1 MTTEL
6 PTTERALASL
16 ELLYAIGRELAGQ
29 LDLRQLLQRVLDRTL
44 ESVGAASGSILVLDE
59 DGQVIEGALA
69 YDGKVHDHTAERL
82 AATFEQGLA
91 GWVVKQRQSALISS
105 TLDDPRW
112 LRRPLEEG
120 DGDSRSAM
128 CAPLEARGRI
138 VGVVTLVHPQAGHF
152 TEEDMTLL
160 QAIADQAS
168 IAVENARLFR
178 AEQEE
183 RSFASTLQEVAR
195 IMNSALEPSL
205 VFPGVLEQLERVIDY
220 DSASIFIEENGRL
233 TLVAA
238 KGFKDNRKLIGA
250 TLPPDPKLF
259 TRQVLDSR
267 TPMLLANV
275 QEHPG
280 WAHHADLPGSDSV
293 QGWIGAPLVLRDQA
307 VGVLS
312 VDSRRANAFT
322 PKDLQVV
329 SAFADHA
336 AAAVAN
342 AQLFD
347 ASQRQLVATQ
357 ALAEAARAVTATL
370 NLDEVLQRILSETMR
385 SLQSEAASLALL
397 ADSSGALEFRN
408 ALGMGAEKVRGL
420 RLEKGQGIAGW
431 VAEHGEALVVPDVH
445 ADPRFFGVDEE
456 LQAQTRTIAAAPI
469 RMQKRI
475 IGVLEA
481 INPREAQFSEVQL
494 ELLRG
499 IAGLAGTAIA
509 HAQLFSETQAARL
522 RYAGL
527 FEDSVDPILISDLK
541 GRITDA
547 NHRAESFL
555 GYSSAELLGESMLDL
570 HEADLKRLPQ
580 DLGRLEVGQTVSYA
594 SVAKGRRDDPLPV
607 EVYVKRLDLEKKP
620 FLQWILRDTSERQAL
635 DELRADLTSM
645 IFHDLRSPLGN
656 VLSSLEV
663 LQSSIPQ
670 DDEALQ
676 SVLAISVRSGRRLS
690 RLIEQLLD
698 LEQLESGQAVLSKSL
713 GSIPAL
719 IVEAVEEIHPIA
731 EGKGHVLNFAL
742 PASDLPQVEMD
753 ADMIRRVL
761 INLLEN
767 AVKYSRP
774 GGGKISVSARHG
786 EGTVTVSVSDNGPG
800 IAPRHQEHIFDKFA
814 RIQQGGRPKG
824 LGLGLA
830 FCRLAVEAHGGRIWV
845 ESDTGKG
852 ATFSFT
858 LPL

>member
-1 MTTEL
+1 
-6 PTTERALASL
+6 
-16 ELLYAIGRELAGQ
+16 
-29 LDLRQLLQRVLDRTL
+29 
-44 ESVGAASGSILVLDE
+44 
-59 DGQVIEGALA
+59 
-69 YDGKVHDHTAERL
+69 
-82 AATFEQGLA
+82 
-91 GWVVKQRQSALISS
+91 
-105 TLDDPRW
+105 
-112 LRRPLEEG
+112 
-120 DGDSRSAM
+120 
-128 CAPLEARGRI
+128 
-138 VGVVTLVHPQAGHF
+138 
-152 TEEDMTLL
+152 
-160 QAIADQAS
+160 
-168 IAVENARLFR
+168 
-178 AEQEE
+178 
-183 RSFASTLQEVAR
+183 
-195 IMNSALEPSL
+195 
-205 VFPGVLEQLERVIDY
+205 
-220 DSASIFIEENGRL
+220 
-233 TLVAA
+233 
-238 KGFKDNRKLIGA
+238 
-250 TLPPDPKLF
+250 
-259 TRQVLDSR
+259 
-267 TPMLLANV
+267 
-275 QEHPG
+275 
-280 WAHHADLPGSDSV
+280 
-293 QGWIGAPLVLRDQA
+293 VLRDQA

-370 NLDEVLQRILSETMR
+370 NLDEVLQQILSETMR

-397 ADSSGALEFRN
+397 ADSSGTLEFRN

-420 RLEKGQGIAGW
+420 RLKKGQGIAGW

-481 INPREAQFSEVQL
+481 INPRTAQFSEVQL

-570 HEADLKRLPQ
+570 HAADPKRLPQ

-594 SVAKGRRDDPLPV
+594 SAAKGRRDDPLPV

-698 LEQLESGQAVLSKSL
+698 LEQLETGQAVLSKSL

-742 PASDLPQVEMD
+742 PPSDLPQVEMD

-786 EGTVTVSVSDNGPG
+786 EGAVTVNVSDNGPG